1 MTYKLTKKDLQ
12 GLTEMQKLFLKI
24 VIEMK
29 KRKDNKWNLKIYYK
43 YNQ

>member
-12 GLTEMQKLFLKI
+12 GLTEMQKLFLKV

-29 KRKDNKWNLKIYYK
+29 KRKDKQWYQKKHY
-43 YNQ
+43 

>member
-1 MTYKLTKKDLQ
+1 MVKKITEKDLQ

-29 KRKDNKWNLKIYYK
+29 KRKDNKWKNTLVK
-43 YNQ
+43 

>member
-29 KRKDNKWNLKIYYK
+29 KTKDNKWNLKTYYK

>member
-1 MTYKLTKKDLQ
+1 MTYKLTKRDLQ

-29 KRKDNKWNLKIYYK
+29 KRKDKKWHT
-43 YNQ
+43 